1 MKITSTITAIDLD
14 SMIRND
20 ISLWLTPGSTYPY
33 WAIAP
38 AWRNDFRLA
47 TPEDFL
53 EAAGVDDLERLE
65 ADHILELE
73 IEV

>member
-1 MKITSTITAIDLD
+1 M
-14 SMIRND
+14 
-20 ISLWLTPGSTYPY
+20 SLWLTPGSEQPY

-38 AWRNDFRLA
+38 AWRDDLRLA

-53 EAAGVDDLERLE
+53 EAAGVDDLEGLE